1 MIICCRSVIL
11 LLSCLL
17 PPFFGALVLVF
28 RSRPTKGV
36 CYGGLVGESVGGSTG
51 SSVGSSVGFP
61 VGNSVGGSTG
71 NDVGRSVGSGGVA
84 EQSNKYSGRKQGIV
98 NE

>member
-11 LLSCLL
+11 LLNCLL

-28 RSRPTKGV
+28 RSRPTKRV
-36 CYGGLVGESVGGSTG
+36 CYGGLVG
-51 SSVGSSVGFP
+51 SVGSDAVVGK
-61 VGNSVGGSTG
+61 SVGGSTG
-71 NDVGRSVGSGGVA
+71 NDVGGSVGSGGSSVGSSVGSCVA